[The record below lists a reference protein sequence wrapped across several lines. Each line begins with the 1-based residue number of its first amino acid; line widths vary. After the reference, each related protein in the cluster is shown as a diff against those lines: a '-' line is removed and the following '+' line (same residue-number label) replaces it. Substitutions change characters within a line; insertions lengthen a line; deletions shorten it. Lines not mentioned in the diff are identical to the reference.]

1 MDYARLIWLIF
12 ATIRIGLWTQVT
24 TENASLFVSL
34 LVLFPEFLGST
45 FHPRSAAMAAWD
57 KLVRAEPIL
66 KAPVQLDEPAHYYWI
81 LTGERYVH
89 GMMDGEAITFQNDN
103 IKD

>member
-24 TENASLFVSL
+24 TENASLSVS
-34 LVLFPEFLGST
+34 LVLFPEFLDSM

-66 KAPVQLDEPAHYYWI
+66 KAPVQLDEPAHYY
-81 LTGERYVH
+81 
-89 GMMDGEAITFQNDN
+89 
-103 IKD
+103 